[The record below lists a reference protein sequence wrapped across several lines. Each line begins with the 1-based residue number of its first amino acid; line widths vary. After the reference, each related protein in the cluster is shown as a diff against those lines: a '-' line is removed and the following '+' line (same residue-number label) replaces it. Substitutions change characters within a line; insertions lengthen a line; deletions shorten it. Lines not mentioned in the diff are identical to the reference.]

1 MIETINIGDRI
12 TFRALTR
19 WSNEKAT
26 RVVNG
31 FWLNSSNPTVR
42 YGCGNFVVRLDE
54 IISIEKG
61 ALRNDKQ

>member
-1 MIETINIGDRI
+1 MKEIKIGDRI

-31 FWLNSSNPTVR
+31 YWLNSSNPTVR
-42 YGCGNFVVRLDE
+42 YSGCGNFVVGLDE
-54 IISIEKG
+54 IICVEG
-61 ALRNDKQ
+61 E